1 MLLYCMMFLELVLS
15 ISLDVSCSSDIWLP
29 GKMVRSS
36 YTTYDHS
43 FCGWHVWPTERD
55 IEWVWG
61 HHLPLARVHFLS
73 WSCKSK
79 HYFWTSDSIVIIDWP
94 FFAFSIKKAIADIEK
109 AVIEA
114 LEKQYADVLAPL
126 KDSMMPKKFGLKY
139 VQKLAKRNSVY
150 PYTVPDDVS
159 SLITL

>member
-1 MLLYCMMFLELVLS
+1 MMFLELVLS

-94 FFAFSIKKAIADIEK
+94 FLPFQLKRLLQI
-109 AVIEA
+109 
-114 LEKQYADVLAPL
+114 LRKQWLKLWRSSMQMYWLHWRTVWCQRNLASNMFRNLLSEIQFILILCLMMWVL
-126 KDSMMPKKFGLKY
+126 
-139 VQKLAKRNSVY
+139 
-150 PYTVPDDVS
+150 S
-159 SLITL
+159 SHFVV